1 MPIRLV
7 LADDHPIVLEGL
19 TKLLESLPRYE
30 VVGTATNGD
39 DALSVIRAK
48 APAVAILDIRMPR
61 KTGLEVAA
69 AVLSQ
74 AVATR
79 VVLLTAEITDADALE
94 AIRLGVHGVI
104 LPTHRA
110 APLTAVAVKASA
122 GASEHLA
129 LIPTDDLAATLADL
143 HARGVR
149 LVGADAAA
157 PLSYREADLRGPVAI
172 VVGSEGGGFS
182 AGTRRRIDLNV
193 RIPMRGHVESLNASV
208 AGSILLFEVN
218 VQRGTTPAPAADASP
233 VEGAEPAG
241 AAEPGD

>member
-19 TKLLESLPRYE
+19 TKVLESLPRYE

-104 LPTHRA
+104 LKGMGVALLLKCIDKVNAGGLWIERESMQRAFHHVLKRDTAPAPPPPGLTHAETRVTGMVVTGA
-110 APLTAVAVKASA
+110 KNKEIAERLRVSEGTVKS
-122 GASEHLA
+122 HLHSIY
-129 LIPTDDLAATLADL
+129 LKLKIGGRRDLA
-143 HARGVR
+143 R
-149 LVGADAAA
+149 L
-157 PLSYREADLRGPVAI
+157 YEQ
-172 VVGSEGGGFS
+172 
-182 AGTRRRIDLNV
+182 TR
-193 RIPMRGHVESLNASV
+193 S
-208 AGSILLFEVN
+208 
-218 VQRGTTPAPAADASP
+218 T
-233 VEGAEPAG
+233 
-241 AAEPGD
+241 

>member
-19 TKLLESLPRYE
+19 TKVLESLPRYE

-104 LPTHRA
+104 LKGMGVALLLKCIDKVNAGGLWIERESMHRA
-110 APLTAVAVKASA
+110 FHHVLKRDTAPAPPPPGLTHAETRVTGMVVA
-122 GASEHLA
+122 GAKNKEIAERLRVSEGTVKSHLHSIY
-129 LIPTDDLAATLADL
+129 LKLKIGGRRDLA
-143 HARGVR
+143 R
-149 LVGADAAA
+149 L
-157 PLSYREADLRGPVAI
+157 YEQ
-172 VVGSEGGGFS
+172 
-182 AGTRRRIDLNV
+182 TR
-193 RIPMRGHVESLNASV
+193 S
-208 AGSILLFEVN
+208 
-218 VQRGTTPAPAADASP
+218 T
-233 VEGAEPAG
+233 
-241 AAEPGD
+241 

>member
-19 TKLLESLPRYE
+19 TKVLESLPRYE

-104 LPTHRA
+104 LKGMGVALLLKCIDKVNAGGLWIERVSMQRAFHHVLKRDTAPAPPPPGLTHAETRV
-110 APLTAVAVKASA
+110 TGMVVA
-122 GASEHLA
+122 GAKNKEIAERLRVSEGTVKSHLHSIY
-129 LIPTDDLAATLADL
+129 LKLKIGGRRDLA
-143 HARGVR
+143 R
-149 LVGADAAA
+149 L
-157 PLSYREADLRGPVAI
+157 YEQ
-172 VVGSEGGGFS
+172 
-182 AGTRRRIDLNV
+182 TR
-193 RIPMRGHVESLNASV
+193 S
-208 AGSILLFEVN
+208 
-218 VQRGTTPAPAADASP
+218 T
-233 VEGAEPAG
+233 
-241 AAEPGD
+241 

>member
-19 TKLLESLPRYE
+19 TKVLESLPRYE

-39 DALSVIRAK
+39 DALNVIRAK

-104 LPTHRA
+104 LKGMGVALLLKCIDKVHAGGLWIERESMHRA
-110 APLTAVAVKASA
+110 FHHVLKRDAAPAPPPPGLTHAETRVTGMVVTGAKNKEIAERLRVSEGTVKS
-122 GASEHLA
+122 HLHSIY
-129 LIPTDDLAATLADL
+129 LKLKIGSRRDLARMYEQT
-143 HARGVR
+143 R
-149 LVGADAAA
+149 L
-157 PLSYREADLRGPVAI
+157 
-172 VVGSEGGGFS
+172 
-182 AGTRRRIDLNV
+182 T
-193 RIPMRGHVESLNASV
+193 
-208 AGSILLFEVN
+208 
-218 VQRGTTPAPAADASP
+218 
-233 VEGAEPAG
+233 
-241 AAEPGD
+241 

>member
-19 TKLLESLPRYE
+19 TKVLESLPRYE

-39 DALSVIRAK
+39 DALNVIRAK

-104 LPTHRA
+104 LKGMGVALLLKCIDKVHAGGLWIERESMQRA
-110 APLTAVAVKASA
+110 FHHVLKRDTA
-122 GASEHLA
+122 
-129 LIPTDDLAATLADL
+129 
-143 HARGVR
+143 
-149 LVGADAAA
+149 
-157 PLSYREADLRGPVAI
+157 
-172 VVGSEGGGFS
+172 
-182 AGTRRRIDLNV
+182 
-193 RIPMRGHVESLNASV
+193 
-208 AGSILLFEVN
+208 
-218 VQRGTTPAPAADASP
+218 PAPAPSGLTYAETRVTGMVVTGAKNKEIAERLRVS
-233 VEGAEPAG
+233 EGTVKSHLHSIYVKLKIGSRRDLARLYEQTRLT
-241 AAEPGD
+241 